1 MVKARRES
9 QRDSQRESRPAT
21 LRLYT
26 ERGRSCRGADGH
38 RARVEKPDRQAF
50 HFKGA
55 CRTEE
60 QEHIRLALVRQLSCL
75 DAMRV
80 LQGSLAD
87 SDWSQPTFAAKS
99 ACFDGICLLPWKSA
113 SRDAA
118 SSFLSGPAPSTLVT
132 SFQAFSAGGMGKRP
146 PRPEDMLKHPKLDR
160 QVKVRLL
167 YQSPEIY
174 ATDVASEK
182 PYIGPDY
189 GCFRADQDGKGEMG
203 FMHPEITFNALPPI
217 FGGIQEVHVH
227 LEDTTSNLVFWDA
240 DFKLPMLDPVVNLV
254 GKTRLKKFAMPKS
267 MMDKFYK
274 LCVPKDDI
282 RPHFFDL
289 SVRTIGKYWDEDLK
303 EFRPNKGFARGRSP
317 EAHIG
322 FTVQRMPSLD
332 FEGKE
337 KPGDLAVW
345 IF

>member
-1 MVKARRES
+1 
-9 QRDSQRESRPAT
+9 
-21 LRLYT
+21 
-26 ERGRSCRGADGH
+26 
-38 RARVEKPDRQAF
+38 
-50 HFKGA
+50 
-55 CRTEE
+55 
-60 QEHIRLALVRQLSCL
+60 
-75 DAMRV
+75 
-80 LQGSLAD
+80 
-87 SDWSQPTFAAKS
+87 
-99 ACFDGICLLPWKSA
+99 
-113 SRDAA
+113 
-118 SSFLSGPAPSTLVT
+118 
-132 SFQAFSAGGMGKRP
+132 MGKRP

-337 KPGDLAVW
+337 KPGKWKKPGSSYANNAPVLQDPHDQLMHGHVDPFYDAMKGKTYRGYYDFIIERGGRTKDKYEYLAKYGPPPFLTDPPGWEDFEVKQKA
-345 IF
+345 F